1 MQRRL
6 IASVLT
12 IAALVMLAVLVLDSR
27 PIPIEAH
34 LDHHAAIAELERSA
48 EDAAT
53 LVASLESAR
62 ASNQA
67 LGEGAR
73 AALAR
78 FEESPERLRALLFG
92 YSGRA
97 LHEDRVRGRFD
108 AYSGTVADASS
119 LTRTA
124 VTEQAELI
132 QNLDIVRRSGP
143 ALIERMRDIRLDEA
157 ARTTFELVAGVL
169 DYASSDSTIDAADL
183 DRLAETLRTDRRI
196 DANMPGQMQELIE
209 ATQTVISG
217 VRRVDSLT
225 ARLGEIPLISSGT
238 NLTSAAVERYR
249 DSLAG
254 INQARTLL
262 SIYAI
267 ILLGAAGFIAFRLS
281 QSYQLLNSA
290 NADLAT
296 LNESLE
302 QRVAERTEALQ
313 GALFELKE
321 SQVQLVQAEKMSS
334 LGQLVAGISHE
345 INTPLLYLANN
356 AELIRERLE
365 LFEDFTQRSAAAY
378 ALRPDNFEDRK
389 SYQMALATALR
400 NLQTSVAEDELL
412 ASIEEARELLSDSTD
427 GLTELTEMAQG
438 LKDFSR
444 MDRAPVE
451 SFDVNAGLERS
462 LLIARSA
469 LKHKANVNK
478 FFGDLPQIQ
487 CAPSQ
492 LNQVFLNLL
501 TNAAQAIDEQ
511 GEIVIRTER
520 HDEDHISVTIS
531 DTGCGIS
538 AENLAKIRDPFF
550 TTKDV
555 GAGTGLGLAIVDQ
568 IITAHGGELRIE
580 SAPGKGS
587 AFTII
592 LPISPSGEAC
602 DTSDD
607 AELLSQLAAAG

>member
-6 IASVLT
+6 IAAGLT
-12 IAALVMLAVLVLDSR
+12 IAALAMLVVLVLDSR

-34 LDHHAAIAELERSA
+34 LAHHAAIAELDRSA

-53 LVASLESAR
+53 LVASLEAAR

-67 LGEGAR
+67 FGEGAR
-73 AALAR
+73 TVLAR
-78 FEESPERLRALLFG
+78 FEESPERLRSLVFG
-92 YSGRA
+92 YAGSA
-97 LHEDRVRGRFD
+97 LHEDRVGSRFD
-108 AYSGTVADASS
+108 AYTGTVADASS
-119 LTRTA
+119 
-124 VTEQAELI
+124 VTHSALLEQAELVRS
-132 QNLDIVRRSGP
+132 LDVVRRSGP
-143 ALIERMRDIRLDEA
+143 ILIDRMRDIRLDDA

-169 DYASSDSTIDAADL
+169 DYASPASTIDVADL
-183 DRLAETLRTDRRI
+183 ERLTDTLLTDRRI
-196 DANMPGQMQELIE
+196 DANMPGQVQALTD
-209 ATQTVISG
+209 ATQAVISS
-217 VRRVDSLT
+217 VQSLESLT
-225 ARLGEIPLISSGT
+225 TQFGEIPLVASGAT
-238 NLTSAAVERYR
+238 LSSAAVERYS
-249 DSLAG
+249 DTLAG
-254 INQARTLL
+254 INRARTLL

-267 ILLGAAGFIAFRLS
+267 ILLGAAGVIAFRLS
-281 QSYQLLNSA
+281 QSYQLLNRA
-290 NADLAT
+290 NTDLAT

-302 QRVAERTEALQ
+302 QRVTERTEELE
-313 GALFELKE
+313 GALSELKE

-365 LFEDFTQRSAAAY
+365 LFDDFTQRSAAAY
-378 ALRPDNFEDRK
+378 ALRLDDFDDRK
-389 SYQMALATALR
+389 SYQMALAAALR
-400 NLQTSVAEDELL
+400 SLQ
-412 ASIEEARELLSDSTD
+412 ASIAQDDLMASVEEARELVDDSTH
-427 GLTELTEMAQG
+427 GLNELTQMAQG

-462 LLIARSA
+462 LLIGRSTF
-469 LKHKANVNK
+469 KHKANVKK
-478 FFGDLPQIQ
+478 FFGDLPEIQ

-501 TNAAQAIDEQ
+501 TNAAQAIEEQ
-511 GEIVIRTER
+511 GDIVIKTEC
-520 HDEDHISVTIS
+520 HDDEHISVTIS

-555 GAGTGLGLAIVDQ
+555 GTGTGLGLSIVDQ

-580 SAPGKGS
+580 SEPGKGS

-592 LPISPSGEAC
+592 LPINASGEAGV
-602 DTSDD
+602 SNDD
-607 AELLSQLAAAG
+607 DELLKQLAAAG

>member
-6 IASVLT
+6 FAAGLT
-12 IAALVMLAVLVLDSR
+12 VAALAMLAMLVLDSR
-27 PIPIEAH
+27 PLPIDAH
-34 LDHHAAIAELERSA
+34 LAHHSAIAELERSA
-48 EDAAT
+48 DDAET

-62 ASNQA
+62 ASSLA
-67 LGEGAR
+67 LGDGAR
-73 AALAR
+73 TVLTR
-78 FEESPERLRALLFG
+78 FEESPDRLNALVFG

-97 LHEDRVRGRFD
+97 LHEERVRSRFD

-119 LTRTA
+119 
-124 VTEQAELI
+124 VTHAALSEQAELVRS
-132 QNLDIVRRSGP
+132 LDVVRRSGP
-143 ALIERMRDIRLDEA
+143 VLIERMRDIRLDDA

-169 DYASSDSTIDAADL
+169 DYASPARTTDIADL
-183 DRLAETLRTDRRI
+183 EVLADTLLADRRL
-196 DANMPGQMQELIE
+196 DANMPGQVQEFIE
-209 ATQTVISG
+209 ATQNVISS
-217 VRRVDSLT
+217 VQQIENLT
-225 ARLGEIPLISSGT
+225 TRLGEIPLTASGASLSSAT
-238 NLTSAAVERYR
+238 VERYR
-249 DSLAG
+249 DTLAG
-254 INQARTLL
+254 INRARTLL

-267 ILLGAAGFIAFRLS
+267 ILLGAAGVIAFRLS
-281 QSYQLLNSA
+281 QSYQLLNRA
-290 NADLAT
+290 NSDLAT

-302 QRVAERTEALQ
+302 QRVAERTEELQ
-313 GALFELKE
+313 GALSELKE

-365 LFEDFTQRSAAAY
+365 LFDDFTQRSAAAY
-378 ALRPDNFEDRK
+378 ALRLDDFEDRK

-400 NLQTSVAEDELL
+400 NLQVSITQDDLP
-412 ASIEEARELLSDSTD
+412 ASIEEARELLDDSTH
-427 GLTELTEMAQG
+427 GLNELTQMAQG

-469 LKHKANVNK
+469 LKHKANVSK
-478 FFGDLPQIQ
+478 MFGDLPEIQ

-501 TNAAQAIDEQ
+501 TNAAQAIEEQ

-520 HDEDHISVTIS
+520 RDEEHISVTIS

-538 AENLAKIRDPFF
+538 AEDLAKIRDPFF
-550 TTKDV
+550 TTKEV
-555 GAGTGLGLAIVDQ
+555 GTGTGLGLAIVEQ
-568 IITAHGGELRIE
+568 IITAHGGELHVE
-580 SAPGKGS
+580 SEPGRGS
-587 AFTII
+587 AFTIV
-592 LPISPSGEAC
+592 LPISPSGDPEDAAN
-602 DTSDD
+602 DD
-607 AELLSQLAAAG
+607 ELLKQLAAAG

>member
-1 MQRRL
+1 MKRRL
-6 IASVLT
+6 IAAGFTV
-12 IAALVMLAVLVLDSR
+12 AALAMLAMLVLDSQ

-34 LDHHAAIAELERSA
+34 LAHHAAVAELDRSA

-67 LGEGAR
+67 FGDGAR
-73 AALAR
+73 AVLAR
-78 FEESPERLRALLFG
+78 FEESPGRLRTLVFG
-92 YSGRA
+92 YAGRA
-97 LHEDRVRGRFD
+97 LHENRVRSRFD
-108 AYSGTVADASS
+108 AYAATVADASS
-119 LTRTA
+119 VTHTA
-124 VTEQAELI
+124 LSEQASLV
-132 QNLDIVRRSGP
+132 QSLDVVSRSGP

-169 DYASSDSTIDAADL
+169 DFASPDSTVDVADL
-183 DRLAETLRTDRRI
+183 ERLADTLSTDPRI
-196 DANMPGQMQELIE
+196 DANMPGQVQALID
-209 ATQTVISG
+209 ATQTVISSAQ
-217 VRRVDSLT
+217 RVEDLT
-225 ARLGEIPLISSGT
+225 ARLGEIPFVASGA
-238 NLTSAAVERYR
+238 NLSSAAAERYR
-249 DSLAG
+249 DTLAG
-254 INQARTLL
+254 IDRARTLL

-281 QSYQLLNSA
+281 QRYQLLNRA
-290 NADLAT
+290 NTDLAT
-296 LNESLE
+296 LNTSLE
-302 QRVAERTEALQ
+302 ERVAERTEELQ
-313 GALFELKE
+313 SALFDLKE

-345 INTPLLYLANN
+345 MNTPLLYLANN
-356 AELIRERLE
+356 AELISERLE
-365 LFEDFTQRSAAAY
+365 LFDDFAQRSAAAY
-378 ALRPDNFEDRK
+378 ALRIEDFEDRK
-389 SYQMALATALR
+389 RYQLALATALR
-400 NLQTSVAEDELL
+400 NLQASITQDELL
-412 ASIEEARELLSDSTD
+412 ASIEEARELLDDSTH
-427 GLTELTEMAQG
+427 GLNDLTEMAQG

-469 LKHKANVNK
+469 LKHKANVSK
-478 FFGDLPQIQ
+478 FYGELPQIQ

-501 TNAAQAIDEQ
+501 TNAAQAIDEH

-520 HDEDHISVTIS
+520 HDGNHISVVIS

-538 AENLAKIRDPFF
+538 AENLAKVRDPFF

-555 GAGTGLGLAIVDQ
+555 GTGTGLGLAIVDQ
-568 IITAHGGELRIE
+568 IVTAHGGELYIE
-580 SAPGKGS
+580 SEPGKGS

-592 LPISPSGEAC
+592 LPINPSGEA
-602 DTSDD
+602 DLSDD
-607 AELLSQLAAAG
+607 DELLSQLAAVG